1 MRAQLKLKVGMV
13 DELVTKLSKAKIICA
28 FNLQGL
34 PAAQLKDSR
43 KWLKGELVIK
53 PKNILKRAL
62 EKLGN
67 GFKELGAQLNGS
79 YGLLLSNVDPF
90 KLSIELT
97 NKRIPAF
104 VKEGMIAKN
113 DITLEAGPTSLMPG
127 PAMTDLTSL
136 GVKVSPKGGKLTITD
151 PATIVKAGNAITKK
165 VSDLLFKLN
174 IKPITTGI
182 DLIAAIEDGVIFS
195 GEHLIV
201 NVEAIMNLL
210 MTAYNG
216 ALNLSYNTGIVNKL
230 TIELLL
236 RKAFSEASNLARE
249 ACIIGKDNAGDLM
262 LIAKAKALAL
272 ASVINLE
279 VRE

>member
-195 GEHLIV
+195 GEHSIV
-201 NVEAIMNLL
+201 
-210 MTAYNG
+210 
-216 ALNLSYNTGIVNKL
+216 
-230 TIELLL
+230 
-236 RKAFSEASNLARE
+236 
-249 ACIIGKDNAGDLM
+249 
-262 LIAKAKALAL
+262 
-272 ASVINLE
+272 
-279 VRE
+279 